1 MQLKY
6 IYNAG
11 EAEASIG
18 NECSKHYTNYTEN
31 GSVVYYRYNKAKR
44 HGPQCAARIYLLYHS
59 DSDKITVYKA
69 EVEHNNHHDKLRGV
83 DENVKQCIQELYN
96 DGVMKPKQ
104 IIRALRARNYK
115 KKKYGTSIISLGELK
130 ECIYEDDQDIEDDG
144 ENKFRIFIS
153 SIRSLN
159 VAFTSSHIHANVTY
173 KLVWLGYP
181 VLIVGTTDVNK
192 SFHPFGLAICS
203 NEKTEDFEFISNN
216 IQNGM
221 QVINKDLL
229 KPTALISDA
238 ADAIKNGFRNV
249 FNNEYYQTMCW
260 AHMKRKVEHCICQI
274 NDKDIRKE
282 IMEDIEML
290 QLFNSIPVFKL
301 ASTLFMKKWNMNTKQ
316 QNQSILDFLEYF
328 DNEWLQSNN
337 GRYEGIQLYTSST
350 NSVLEAT
357 NETIKDDGT
366 FRERHVLS
374 RFLII
379 ATNIINS
386 WSAERD
392 AFSINAKIFATE
404 TTLSLQLWTLSY
416 QWAKPTKDISC
427 IENNDSKQYY
437 IPARDLQSVTR
448 VDL

>member
-1 MQLKY
+1 MRNGQKY

-59 DSDKITVYKA
+59 DSDKITVYKT

-104 IIRALRARNYK
+104 IIRALRARNQYVRVK
-115 KKKYGTSIISLGELK
+115 
-130 ECIYEDDQDIEDDG
+130 
-144 ENKFRIFIS
+144 
-153 SIRSLN
+153 
-159 VAFTSSHIHANVTY
+159 
-173 KLVWLGYP
+173 
-181 VLIVGTTDVNK
+181 
-192 SFHPFGLAICS
+192 
-203 NEKTEDFEFISNN
+203 KTEDFEFIFNS
-216 IQNGM
+216 IQIGM

-229 KPTALISDA
+229 KPTVLISDTT
-238 ADAIKNGFRNV
+238 DAIKNGFRNV
-249 FNNEYYQTMCW
+249 FNNEYNQIMCW
-260 AHMKRKVEHCICQI
+260 AHMKRKVKHRICQI

-282 IMEDIEML
+282 IMEDIEIL
-290 QLFNSIPVFKL
+290 QLFSSIPVFKL
-301 ASTLFMKKWNMNTKQ
+301 ALTLFMKKWYMNNKQ

-337 GRYEGIQLYTSST
+337 
-350 NSVLEAT
+350 
-357 NETIKDDGT
+357 DDGT

-386 WSAERD
+386 WSVERD